1 MLEPVTLLAYQ
12 SELALRLLMAAVMG
26 GILGWERERR
36 GRPAG
41 LRTFMLVCMGSCLF
55 TILGNHAFPGSDPSR
70 VAANVL
76 TGIGFIGAGTVFRQQ
91 GAEDRIRG
99 LTTAAG
105 LWVCAGI
112 GMAVG
117 TDLYWLGACATI
129 LALLFLAVVRRFEA
143 TDRD

>member
-1 MLEPVTLLAYQ
+1 MAQWVLVLWQQ
-12 SELALRLLMAAVMG
+12 SELALRLLLAAALG

-36 GRPAG
+36 RRPAG

-55 TILGNHAFPGSDPSR
+55 TILSSHAFPDADKSR
-70 VAANVL
+70 IAANIL
-76 TGIGFIGAGTVFRQQ
+76 TGIGFIGAGTVFREQ
-91 GAEDRIRG
+91 GTGERIRG

-105 LWVCAGI
+105 LWACAGI

-129 LALLFLAVVRRFEA
+129 IALLLLAAVRRLEGA
-143 TDRD
+143 D